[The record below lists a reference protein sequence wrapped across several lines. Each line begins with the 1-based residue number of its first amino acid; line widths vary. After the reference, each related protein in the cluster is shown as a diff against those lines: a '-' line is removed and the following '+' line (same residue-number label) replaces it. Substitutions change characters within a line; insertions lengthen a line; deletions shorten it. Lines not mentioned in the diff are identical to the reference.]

1 MFVAGKAE
9 DRFVTAKFT
18 LSFQNWPVFAGSKI
32 KPPQSAC
39 LQLPAQIWSSHNL
52 VAASLFKT
60 RTNMH
65 FAGQTFAAVML
76 V

>member
-9 DRFVTAKFT
+9 GRFVTAKFT

-39 LQLPAQIWSSHNL
+39 LQLPAQVWSSHNL

-60 RTNMH
+60 GTNMH
-65 FAGQTFAAVML
+65 FARQTFVML